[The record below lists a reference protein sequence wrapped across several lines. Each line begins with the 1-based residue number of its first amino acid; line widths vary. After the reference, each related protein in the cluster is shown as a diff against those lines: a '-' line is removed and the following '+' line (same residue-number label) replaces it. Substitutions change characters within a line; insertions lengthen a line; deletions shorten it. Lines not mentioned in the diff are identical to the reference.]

1 MRPGPDVTARF
12 RAALASVSPL
22 PLPAHGAT
30 PDRFARLARVA
41 RDDLA
46 VARLVEGDA
55 DARAILA
62 ECGRVPDDDATYG
75 VWAARSPGAANATS
89 AALGTSPVG
98 HPISPGIHEF

>member
-62 ECGRVPDDDATYG
+62 ECGRVPRRRTATYG
-75 VWAARSPGAANATS
+75 VWAARSPAPSCGPLPPPRDGAS
-89 AALGTSPVG
+89 AG
-98 HPISPGIHEF
+98 